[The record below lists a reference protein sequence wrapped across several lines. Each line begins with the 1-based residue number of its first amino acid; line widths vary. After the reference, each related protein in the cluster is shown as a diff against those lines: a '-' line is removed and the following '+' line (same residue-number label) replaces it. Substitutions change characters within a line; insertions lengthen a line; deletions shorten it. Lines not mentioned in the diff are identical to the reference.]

1 MEKVVV
7 SLGGSVLV
15 PGDDAARYLRDVARL
30 FRDVS
35 SRVKLFVVTGGGRVA
50 RYYIETGRSVGIRER
65 SLDEFG
71 IAVTRLNA
79 RLLSA
84 ALGGRANREPATS
97 YAAASKLAKRYPIV
111 VMGGTR
117 PGHTTDRVAASLA
130 RFVGAHRIVNATSVD
145 GVYSADPKKDPGA
158 RLVPRMRFGDLV
170 TLSGKGHRTAGPS
183 VVFDPVAAR
192 VVARDRTPLSVVH
205 GRDLRALRAALLG
218 EPFHGTRVTDEQVEA
233 PREPADVVRAARGRC
248 PRPLPRQRH
257 PCGRRSC
264 SSTNPRGRGL
274 VTVRGRLPG
283 TRSLLPR
290 IFESSALPRSRA
302 LAYGCFRAE
311 PRS

>member
-15 PGDDAARYLRDVARL
+15 PGDDDARYLRDVARL

-50 RYYIETGRSVGIRER
+50 RYYIETGRSIGIRER
-65 SLDEFG
+65 TLDEFG

-79 RLLSA
+79 SLLSA

-97 YAAASKLAKRYPIV
+97 YAMASKFSKRYAIV

-130 RFVGAHRIVNATSVD
+130 RVVRANRIVNATSVE
-145 GVYSADPKKDPGA
+145 GVYTADPKKDPEA
-158 RLVPRMRFGDLV
+158 RLLTRMGFEDLV

-192 VVARDRTPLSVVH
+192 VVARDRTPLSVLH
-205 GRDLRALRAALLG
+205 GRDLRALRAAILG
-218 EPFHGTRVTDEQVEA
+218 ERFHGTRVTDE
-233 PREPADVVRAARGRC
+233 
-248 PRPLPRQRH
+248 
-257 PCGRRSC
+257 
-264 SSTNPRGRGL
+264 
-274 VTVRGRLPG
+274 
-283 TRSLLPR
+283 
-290 IFESSALPRSRA
+290 
-302 LAYGCFRAE
+302 
-311 PRS
+311 

>member
-15 PGDDAARYLRDVARL
+15 PGDDDARYLRDVARL

-35 SRVKLFVVTGGGRVA
+35 SRVKLFVVTGGGRIA
-50 RYYIETGRSVGIRER
+50 RYYIETGRSIGIRER
-65 SLDEFG
+65 TLDEFG

-79 RLLSA
+79 SLLSA

-97 YAAASKLAKRYPIV
+97 YAMASKFSKRYAIV

-130 RFVGAHRIVNATSVD
+130 RFVRANRIVNATSVE
-145 GVYSADPKKDPGA
+145 GVYTADPKKDPKA
-158 RLVPRMRFGDLV
+158 RLLTRIGFDDLV

-192 VVARDRTPLSVVH
+192 VVARDRTPLSVLH
-205 GRDLRALRAALLG
+205 GRDLRALRAAILG
-218 EPFHGTRVTDEQVEA
+218 ERFHGTRVTDE
-233 PREPADVVRAARGRC
+233 
-248 PRPLPRQRH
+248 
-257 PCGRRSC
+257 
-264 SSTNPRGRGL
+264 
-274 VTVRGRLPG
+274 
-283 TRSLLPR
+283 
-290 IFESSALPRSRA
+290 
-302 LAYGCFRAE
+302 
-311 PRS
+311 

>member
-15 PGDDAARYLRDVARL
+15 PGDDDARYLRDVARL

-50 RYYIETGRSVGIRER
+50 RYYIETGRSIGIRER
-65 SLDEFG
+65 TLDEFG

-79 RLLSA
+79 SLLSA

-97 YAAASKLAKRYPIV
+97 YAMASKFSKRYAIV

-130 RFVGAHRIVNATSVD
+130 RFVRANRIVNATSVE
-145 GVYSADPKKDPGA
+145 GVYTADPKKDPKA
-158 RLVPRMRFGDLV
+158 RLLTRIGFEDLV

-192 VVARDRTPLSVVH
+192 VVARDRTPLSVLH
-205 GRDLRALRAALLG
+205 GRDLRALRAAILG
-218 EPFHGTRVTDEQVEA
+218 ERFHGTRVTDE
-233 PREPADVVRAARGRC
+233 
-248 PRPLPRQRH
+248 
-257 PCGRRSC
+257 
-264 SSTNPRGRGL
+264 
-274 VTVRGRLPG
+274 
-283 TRSLLPR
+283 
-290 IFESSALPRSRA
+290 
-302 LAYGCFRAE
+302 
-311 PRS
+311 